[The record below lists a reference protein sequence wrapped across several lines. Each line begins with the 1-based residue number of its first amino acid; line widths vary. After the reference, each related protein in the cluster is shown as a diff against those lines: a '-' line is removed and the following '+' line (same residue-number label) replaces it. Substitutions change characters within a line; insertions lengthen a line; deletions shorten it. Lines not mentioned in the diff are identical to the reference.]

1 MYIYIF
7 IIKHICVD
15 IGSYVYLY
23 YLFDESIITWRYMY
37 LYGKWDV
44 FINNFYMC
52 IHDVCI
58 CFRFYVFCSHYRD
71 KNNIYIHY
79 KYFFAWR
86 VSTIV
91 GKLEVQLIFLEG
103 ESMGVLSGLCWVS
116 MGGRR
121 GEVSES
127 VIFCQLKS
135 DAVLTFDES
144 SFPWWL
150 WKVLKSKRWIFVCHA
165 CFQQGNAVII
175 NQYPHQ
181 AELAKGWKTVS
192 KSHQW
197 ASPERWSFIL
207 EKVNAIISNKK
218 HPCGWETA
226 SICSHQNKVINN
238 NCNLSRSYPSPQ
250 KKA

>member
-1 MYIYIF
+1 MCRYWFLCIF
-7 IIKHICVD
+7 I
-15 IGSYVYLY
+15 
-23 YLFDESIITWRYMY
+23 LFVWWIYTWRYMY

-58 CFRFYVFCSHYRD
+58 CFRFYVFCSHYRH

-91 GKLEVQLIFLEG
+91 RKLEVQLIFLEG

-135 DAVLTFDES
+135 DAVLTFDET

-181 AELAKGWKTVS
+181 AESAKGWKTVS
-192 KSHQW
+192 KVINEH
-197 ASPERWSFIL
+197 PLNKRWSFIL

-238 NCNLSRSYPSPQ
+238 NCNLSRSYPSPP